1 VSRALGKAAEDRA
14 AAYLA
19 GLGYEIVERNF
30 TCKMGELDI
39 VARKD
44 SVVVFVE
51 VKSRAESRF
60 GLAQEAVGGL
70 KRRKLL
76 KAAALYAQLRRLD
89 CPQRFDVIAD
99 GPDGLTHIEDAFG
112 A

>member
-1 VSRALGKAAEDRA
+1 MSRLLGKSAEDRA
-14 AAYLA
+14 VAFLA

-44 SVVVFVE
+44 GTVVFVE
-51 VKSRAESRF
+51 VKSRAETKF
-60 GLAQEAVGGL
+60 GLAQEAVVFT

-76 KAAALYAQLRRLD
+76 RAAALYAQLKRLD

-99 GPDGLTHIEDAFG
+99 GPDGLEHIEDAFG
-112 A
+112 V